1 MIKPHLWSKSMN
13 SVSEVY
19 WHLKSLHLGIDPKKF
34 SNMIDLIEHITN
46 VQHTNRN
53 NT

>member
-13 SVSEVY
+13 SVTEVY
-19 WHLKSLHLGIDPKKF
+19 WHLKCLRQGVDPRKF
-34 SNMIDLIEHITN
+34 SNIIDLIEHITH

>member
-13 SVSEVY
+13 SVTVVY
-19 WHLKSLHLGIDPKKF
+19 WHLKSLQSNVDPNKF
-34 SNMIDLIEHITN
+34 SNIIDLIEHVTH